1 MLEIFQVALCIRT
14 DLFIINRIK
23 HNPRHCDRLLVP
35 LTNPTIPQTP
45 IQVTY
50 VTISVVIKVTTD
62 GFEAKLLQVAVAS
75 ADDAGNGGS

>member
-1 MLEIFQVALCIRT
+1 MLEILQVALCIRT

-23 HNPRHCDRLLVP
+23 HNPRHCDRLSVP

-50 VTISVVIKVTTD
+50 VTICVIIQVTTD
-62 GFEAKLLQVAVAS
+62 GFEAKLLQVAVVS
-75 ADDAGNGGS
+75 ADYAENGGS